1 MSKPR
6 SSSVSVTMLSLTVGA
21 MLLTGCKEQGAAT
34 QPPPSAAAPAAG
46 ATAPQAG
53 EAQAPKALSMK
64 LGDQQAALDFL
75 KQSDL
80 KLEGAPGECALL
92 AEEGTL
98 GALATK
104 ARADATEWSVSCEPD
119 VSAKVWAC
127 KARFARSGGSE
138 EEATGFMID
147 LQYKVD
153 DATRTLQKDSLVCL
167 MAG

>member
-1 MSKPR
+1 
-6 SSSVSVTMLSLTVGA
+6 
-21 MLLTGCKEQGAAT
+21 
-34 QPPPSAAAPAAG
+34 
-46 ATAPQAG
+46 
-53 EAQAPKALSMK
+53 MK
-64 LGDQQAALDFL
+64 LDEQQAALDFL

-104 ARADATEWSVSCEPD
+104 ARADATEWSVGCEPD
-119 VSAKVWAC
+119 VNAKTWAC

-138 EEATGFMID
+138 EEATGFMLE

-153 DATRTLQKDSLVCL
+153 DTTRALQRDSLVCM